1 MLHVY
6 VTDRGFGGNKQVLA
20 GRKRTRTLSTR
31 ASLEDLGKNGG
42 KKRSKINSTQTQINL
57 HVQLADDRRRRVKQI
72 ISLSR
77 SIDIDIMTKKKKSKS
92 TAAAAAAPYRL
103 QVAAVIPDD
112 EKKAAAVPAD
122 DAPILLLAVV
132 VVVARHGG
140 RSEDGEEGRRRRRR
154 RSWEVARL
162 GRSSVANV
170 GWDIACLLFFPRSIP
185 QTKGIRRCWGRKNW
199 TSTTTT
205 TCTTS

>member
-92 TAAAAAAPYRL
+92 TAAAAAAGG
-103 QVAAVIPDD
+103 VAQ
-112 EKKAAAVPAD
+112 AA
-122 DAPILLLAVV
+122 L
-132 VVVARHGG
+132 
-140 RSEDGEEGRRRRRR
+140 RRGDFPHDIFDTALRRY
-154 RSWEVARL
+154 
-162 GRSSVANV
+162 
-170 GWDIACLLFFPRSIP
+170 
-185 QTKGIRRCWGRKNW
+185 
-199 TSTTTT
+199 
-205 TCTTS
+205 